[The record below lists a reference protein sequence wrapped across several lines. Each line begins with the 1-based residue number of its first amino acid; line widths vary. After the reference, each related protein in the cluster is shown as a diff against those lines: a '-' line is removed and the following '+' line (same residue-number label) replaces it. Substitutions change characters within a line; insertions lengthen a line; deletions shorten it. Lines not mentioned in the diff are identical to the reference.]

1 MLVQVMRNSNPQ
13 AMRHRRGF
21 TLIEVMIVIALVA
34 IVVSLAGPSFR
45 DYILM
50 QRLRSVQSQLV
61 TDLNYARS
69 EAVSRGVPVQMRM
82 QTSSDQTCYII
93 YSRPSNDLG
102 ITSPCDCTAAAGSR
116 CPTSSS
122 EIKTASAPTSEGVA
136 FWQPSGQ
143 TPYLTINPRTG
154 APDAVIAAEMVAA
167 PDYAIEARLIDASRR
182 FNVAVSPGG
191 RVQVCSP
198 SGTVAGMPP
207 C

>member
-1 MLVQVMRNSNPQ
+1 MRNTTTP
-13 AMRHRRGF
+13 ATTRRRGF

-45 DYILM
+45 EYILM

-69 EAVSRGVPVQMRM
+69 EAVSRGVPVQLRM
-82 QTSSDQTCYII
+82 QTASDQTCYII
-93 YSRPSNDLG
+93 YSRPSADLS
-102 ITSPCDCTAAAGSR
+102 TTNPCDCTAAAGSR
-116 CPTSSS
+116 CPASSS

-136 FWQPSGQ
+136 FWQAASQ
-143 TPYLTINPRTG
+143 TAYMTINPRTG
-154 APDAVIAAEMVAA
+154 APDTVGAAEMATSA
-167 PDYAIEARLIDASRR
+167 DYAIEARLVDASRR
-182 FNVAVSPGG
+182 FKVSVSPAG

-198 SGTVAGMPP
+198 SGTVAGMPV